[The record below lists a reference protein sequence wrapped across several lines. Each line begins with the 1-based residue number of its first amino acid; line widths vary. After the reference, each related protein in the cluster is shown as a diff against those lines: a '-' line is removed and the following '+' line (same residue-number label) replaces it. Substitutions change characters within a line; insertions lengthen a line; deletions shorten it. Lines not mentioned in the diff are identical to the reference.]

1 MTKTFCDICGKV
13 LTYKDNRYSVTMKY
27 ENKNDRY
34 SVLMKPENA
43 ALVDED
49 NAAIRDRDF
58 YLKDVC
64 QDCREDIY
72 NFIGDLQ
79 DNKQH

>member
-1 MTKTFCDICGKV
+1 MTKTFCDICGREMKH
-13 LTYKDNRYSVTMKY
+13 KDYRYSVTIKH
-27 ENKNDRY
+27 EN
-34 SVLMKPENA
+34 S

-49 NAAIRDRDF
+49 GYPICDCDF

-64 QDCREDIY
+64 KDCKEDIY

-79 DNKQH
+79 YNKQH

>member
-1 MTKTFCDICGKV
+1 MTKKFCDICGREMKH
-13 LTYKDNRYSVTMKY
+13 KDDRYSVTMKR
-27 ENKNDRY
+27 ENP
-34 SVLMKPENA
+34 V
-43 ALVDED
+43 LVDED
-49 NAAIRDRDF
+49 DYPIRDRDF

-64 QDCREDIY
+64 KDCREDIY

>member
-1 MTKTFCDICGKV
+1 MTKKFCDICGREMKH
-13 LTYKDNRYSVTMKY
+13 KDDRYSVTMKR
-27 ENKNDRY
+27 EN
-34 SVLMKPENA
+34 PI
-43 ALVDED
+43 LVDED
-49 NAAIRDRDF
+49 DYPIRDRNF

-64 QDCREDIY
+64 KDCREDIY